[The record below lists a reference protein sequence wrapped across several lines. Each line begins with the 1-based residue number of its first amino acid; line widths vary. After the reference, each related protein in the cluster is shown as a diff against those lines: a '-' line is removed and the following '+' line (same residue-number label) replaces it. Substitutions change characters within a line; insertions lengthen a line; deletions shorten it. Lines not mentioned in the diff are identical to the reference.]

1 MSEARGARSPQ
12 LLRQAS
18 LTDNS
23 WKRQVASAGRLAA
36 AVPQAPDGTY
46 QLPTAATGRHAF
58 RLGSVD
64 LEGDLDLAES
74 SVTGVASR
82 VVAKAAV
89 RAKAAVAWVSGA
101 GGGGGGSSGS
111 GGGGGGGSGGGG
123 DGGGGS
129 GGASQASGTVTHF
142 LLYLNKDTFVGAMG
156 EQLIK
161 ELRVA
166 RNKVSVVSIAARRPR
181 SPNAILATA
190 VLAKAIPATAIP
202 ATALLT
208 MSRQRS
214 SSCMNAVA
222 TVWRCAASVASLA
235 STPSCPKTSRGRPA
249 AYHPSPLAPTLHPLP
264 HRYLSLSHHLCPHAH
279 PRSLAPFTSTLT
291 PPPPHPSTVPCTSTS
306 SLSLTLHPPPPP
318 HRAASSRLWPHRCTT
333 ARATAPSAS
342 GCSPSALAP
351 RHFAT
356 RPRTTR
362 QRTPSR
368 AVRRSAASHRT
379 SAPARGSPSSIP
391 TVTRTR

>member
-82 VVAKAAV
+82 AVAKATA

-101 GGGGGGSSGS
+101 GSGGGGSSGS
-111 GGGGGGGSGGGG
+111 GGGGGGSSGGG

-202 ATALLT
+202 ATALE
-208 MSRQRS
+208 
-214 SSCMNAVA
+214 
-222 TVWRCAASVASLA
+222 
-235 STPSCPKTSRGRPA
+235 
-249 AYHPSPLAPTLHPLP
+249 YSP
-264 HRYLSLSHHLCPHAH
+264 
-279 PRSLAPFTSTLT
+279 
-291 PPPPHPSTVPCTSTS
+291 
-306 SLSLTLHPPPPP
+306 
-318 HRAASSRLWPHRCTT
+318 
-333 ARATAPSAS
+333 
-342 GCSPSALAP
+342 
-351 RHFAT
+351 
-356 RPRTTR
+356 
-362 QRTPSR
+362 
-368 AVRRSAASHRT
+368 
-379 SAPARGSPSSIP
+379 
-391 TVTRTR
+391 

>member
-36 AVPQAPDGTY
+36 VVPQAPDGTY

-82 VVAKAAV
+82 AVAKATA

-101 GGGGGGSSGS
+101 GSGGGGSSGS
-111 GGGGGGGSGGGG
+111 GGGGGGSSGGG

-235 STPSCPKTSRGRPA
+235 STPSCPKTSPGRPA

-291 PPPPHPSTVPCTSTS
+291 PPSPSPLHGPLHLHLLPQPHPPSPPLHLTGRPLLDCGHTVARQPAPPRRQPRVARHRPWRHATSPRA
-306 SLSLTLHPPPPP
+306 HAPRANVRQAARCVAQPPVIG
-318 HRAASSRLWPHRCTT
+318 HQRQLEAVRARSRL
-333 ARATAPSAS
+333 
-342 GCSPSALAP
+342 
-351 RHFAT
+351 
-356 RPRTTR
+356 
-362 QRTPSR
+362 
-368 AVRRSAASHRT
+368 
-379 SAPARGSPSSIP
+379 
-391 TVTRTR
+391 

>member
-1 MSEARGARSPQ
+1 
-12 LLRQAS
+12 
-18 LTDNS
+18 
-23 WKRQVASAGRLAA
+23 
-36 AVPQAPDGTY
+36 
-46 QLPTAATGRHAF
+46 
-58 RLGSVD
+58 
-64 LEGDLDLAES
+64 
-74 SVTGVASR
+74 
-82 VVAKAAV
+82 
-89 RAKAAVAWVSGA
+89 
-101 GGGGGGSSGS
+101 
-111 GGGGGGGSGGGG
+111 
-123 DGGGGS
+123 
-129 GGASQASGTVTHF
+129 
-142 LLYLNKDTFVGAMG
+142 
-156 EQLIK
+156 
-161 ELRVA
+161 
-166 RNKVSVVSIAARRPR
+166 
-181 SPNAILATA
+181 
-190 VLAKAIPATAIP
+190 
-202 ATALLT
+202 

-291 PPPPHPSTVPCTSTS
+291 PLTLTPPRSLEPPPPPSASPSI
-306 SLSLTLHPPPPP
+306 PPPPP

-333 ARATAPSAS
+333 AHATAPSAS

>member
-74 SVTGVASR
+74 SVTGVASWA
-82 VVAKAAV
+82 VAKATA

-101 GGGGGGSSGS
+101 GSGGGGSSGS
-111 GGGGGGGSGGGG
+111 GGGGGGSSGGG

-161 ELRVA
+161 ELKVA

-202 ATALLT
+202 ATALE
-208 MSRQRS
+208 
-214 SSCMNAVA
+214 
-222 TVWRCAASVASLA
+222 
-235 STPSCPKTSRGRPA
+235 
-249 AYHPSPLAPTLHPLP
+249 YSP
-264 HRYLSLSHHLCPHAH
+264 
-279 PRSLAPFTSTLT
+279 
-291 PPPPHPSTVPCTSTS
+291 
-306 SLSLTLHPPPPP
+306 
-318 HRAASSRLWPHRCTT
+318 
-333 ARATAPSAS
+333 
-342 GCSPSALAP
+342 
-351 RHFAT
+351 
-356 RPRTTR
+356 
-362 QRTPSR
+362 
-368 AVRRSAASHRT
+368 
-379 SAPARGSPSSIP
+379 
-391 TVTRTR
+391 